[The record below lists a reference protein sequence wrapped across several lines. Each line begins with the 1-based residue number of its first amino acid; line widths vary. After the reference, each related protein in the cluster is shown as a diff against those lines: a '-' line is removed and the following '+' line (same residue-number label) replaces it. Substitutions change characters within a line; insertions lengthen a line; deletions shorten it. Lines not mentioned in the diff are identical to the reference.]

1 MEKRMAIRGF
11 MSICSVMGC
20 KNVDT
25 LLISRNGV
33 TINTP
38 NICKECLKLAYEA
51 AFEDEI
57 KAELAKA
64 EKEKKEAIEKALSEK
79 EAAYNNKE
87 AFEAEEASKK
97 KTRKRD

>member
-1 MEKRMAIRGF
+1 MAIRGF
-11 MSICSVMGC
+11 KSICSVMGC

-38 NICKECLKLAYEA
+38 NICKECLKLAYET
-51 AFEDEI
+51 AFEDQI
-57 KAELAKA
+57 KAELEKV
-64 EKEKKEAIEKALSEK
+64 EKEKKEAVEKALSK
-79 EAAYNNKE
+79 NDSVSCKNE
-87 AFEAEEASKK
+87 AFEDEESEEASKK